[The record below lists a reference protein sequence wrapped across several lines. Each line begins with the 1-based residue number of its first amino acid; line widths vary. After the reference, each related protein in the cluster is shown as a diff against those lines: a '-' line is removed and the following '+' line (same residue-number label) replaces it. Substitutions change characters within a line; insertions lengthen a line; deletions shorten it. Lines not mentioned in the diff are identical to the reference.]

1 MGAIIKYWNTET
13 VTEIIFLEIVMN
25 TIPAREEYIPE
36 RKFFAIMEYIWSI
49 ELYLQYSSH

>member
-1 MGAIIKYWNTET
+1 MGAIIKYWNTEP

-36 RKFFAIMEYIWSI
+36 RTFFAIMEYIWSI
-49 ELYLQYSSH
+49 ELYMQYSSH